1 MSIDLKKAAKLA
13 LAAGAT
19 YMAVKDPDG
28 ALQVAGDLAGDAVKQ
43 KEELIQQ
50 RGEQLA
56 KDKEYF
62 RQRADLLFA
71 NRQEQYRVDAE
82 KTGAM
87 NDALQSLASSSALG
101 NTKREIALGALAV
114 KGIIPSTGTK
124 IETGSGLDLQ
134 LQNEMAR
141 IQEVVG
147 EDGKVTGYKYIGN
160 AMPVK
165 PKLEDFYDESLIT
178 QAQEDISKG
187 TFSTFSQKLLGKED
201 KGADVLAQLEKDMN
215 SGYQKALD
223 SPFRSSDERVE
234 VDFKARPE
242 SSAEET
248 SVVGTAIISKNS
260 GETINLNI
268 PAAFPLIY
276 QDDDLLTSDQKSDK
290 ASQTAIFNRIE
301 SNFKSQTD
309 DQSSAFVQDT
319 FNAIQAT
326 LPKADLEV
334 LSDYAGSKVLG
345 TKAEGAHLY
354 NRTQTL
360 IMEIAEA
367 NYHKAGWETGND
379 ADNNKQALLQRL
391 EFELPRRIISLS
403 TDTFG
408 FDNPVEGTYVIP
420 AHVLPLYVGLPD
432 KVKSIDGTNVMVDT
446 VPYLQEELNKT
457 LEQFGEDKGR
467 TMAAV
472 STILDAKVAE
482 ILYPQEASEIKSEI
496 PTVSEDGQEY
506 TIGGETDSFK
516 NLQDEI
522 SKMDEAQKSAIPSSV
537 MEQYNIWLG
546 TQQTG
551 AATAGAPEVV
561 DKKSVDNQMQEIV
574 PDVSKMNL
582 AEAMEKN
589 LVTADYLNNL
599 SYDAPGGAQQEMFMH
614 GGNNMM
620 SVGDIITTQDGIK
633 YESYPDTV
641 VNEFDRPVTTIRFR
655 PITEE

>member
-1 MSIDLKKAAKLA
+1 MSVDLKKAVKLA
-13 LAAGAT
+13 LGAGAA

-28 ALQVAGDLAGDAVKQ
+28 ALQVAGDLAGDAVRQ

-301 SNFKSQTD
+301 NNFKSQTD

-326 LPKADLEV
+326 LPKSDLEV

-446 VPYLQEELNKT
+446 IPYLQEELNKT